1 MAKRKSDTAEAA
13 AISTIKKQRESV
25 PTFTSAAEIKAL
37 EATILKSSKN
47 YNSLARLLDT
57 LKKSVK
63 SDTADVSEEIQV
75 ELITALFRIFGKL
88 LKKGELR
95 SSKSFTAAQTEVVL
109 WLAKRYDA
117 FKHTLY
123 DVIRTS
129 EEDTLQVLALQIALR
144 LFKLENQYYVPN
156 ETFFPRDILAGVV
169 EAVYWARDNADPVV
183 DEFMDN
189 YVAVYDDLRYHFL
202 NVLGDMLTES
212 DALRTNDAAAR
223 AADRLFAHLIT
234 IGDNFPEADDQLTE
248 FFLIK
253 PKAPKNVQVSSPLM
267 VSSHKVKFQKALLA
281 AFRLPIEAEQYRAI
295 LTVLHK
301 AIVPNMAQPQFLMDF
316 LSDAY
321 EAGGPIALLALNSLF
336 YLIQNH
342 NLDYPKFF
350 QKLYTLLDASIL
362 HVKYRSRFFRL
373 LDLFLTSTHISVA
386 VVASFIKRI
395 SRLAL
400 FAPPSAIVA
409 IVPFVY
415 NQLKRHPTCMVLIHR
430 PEVDGDEDPETRG
443 FKDPFDNEQTDPALT
458 NAIASSLWELET
470 LQSHY
475 HPNVATLARIMSEQ
489 FRKPQYV
496 LEDFLDMSYSSL
508 MAAEQ
513 GRRLKRA
520 PALEFERFET
530 VFEEPARTVEEDEIA
545 HAAFMN
551 GWMY

>member
-1 MAKRKSDTAEAA
+1 MAKRKSNNEDTVLE
-13 AISTIKKQRESV
+13 STTKKHRETGFV
-25 PTFTSAAEIKAL
+25 FTSASEIKAL
-37 EATILKSSKN
+37 EATILESSKN
-47 YNSLARLLDT
+47 YNSLARLLDA
-57 LKKSVK
+57 LKKSIK
-63 SDTADVSEEIQV
+63 SDNNEISQEIQV

-95 SSKSFTAAQTEVVL
+95 SSKTFTVAQTEVVL

-117 FKHTLY
+117 FKRTLY

-156 ETFFPRDILAGVV
+156 ETFFPRDILAGVI
-169 EAVYWARDNADPVV
+169 EAVYWSREDADPLL
-183 DEFMDN
+183 DDFMDN
-189 YVAVYDDLRYHFL
+189 YISVYDDIRYHFF

-212 DALRTNDAAAR
+212 ETLRTNDVAAR

-267 VSSHKVKFQKALLA
+267 VSSHKAKFQKALLA
-281 AFRLPIEAEQYRAI
+281 AFRLPIAAEQYRAI

-321 EAGGPIALLALNSLF
+321 ESGGPIALLALNSLF
-336 YLIQNH
+336 YLIQNY

-350 QKLYTLLDASIL
+350 QKLYTLLDSSIL
-362 HVKYRSRFFRL
+362 HVKYRSRFLRL

-386 VVASFIKRI
+386 VVASFVKRI

-430 PEVDGDEDPETRG
+430 PEYDTDEDSETLG

-458 NAIASSLWELET
+458 NAIFSSLWELES

-513 GRRLKRA
+513 GRKLKRA
-520 PALEFERFET
+520 PALEFEHFET
-530 VFEEPARTVEEDEIA
+530 VFEEPPRGVEEDEMA
-545 HAAFMN
+545 HTAFMM